1 MSDESKTQEQADPR
15 SFEERVFARFDAME
29 ARLGRMEAR
38 LDRME
43 TRLDRMETRLDGV
56 DGRLA
61 SLEEKVDAR
70 LRETRPMWEAMQA
83 QLRQIGDGIDD
94 INRQF
99 REVAFDSLKMRAR
112 VAKLEDRERPP
123 AA

>member
-29 ARLGRMEAR
+29 TRLAGMEAR
-38 LDRME
+38 FDA
-43 TRLDRMETRLDGV
+43 RLTT
-56 DGRLA
+56 
-61 SLEEKVDAR
+61 LEEKVDAR
-70 LRETRPMWEAMQA
+70 LRETRPMWEAMQV
-83 QLRQIGDGIDD
+83 QLQQIGDGIDD
-94 INRQF
+94 INRQL

-112 VAKLEDRERPP
+112 IGKLEDRERTP